1 MTEKAGQALES
12 PSLNPNQF
20 LATVSLVFNI
30 GSGNVK
36 AFQIRS
42 RLLRDDFEGA
52 ANIWWQWRRGGP
64 CQVYSAW
71 PSEAPRDGEGA
82 ISKLILGGGRLYFTP
97 RRTGGQ
103 RSPRPLPSGTVL
115 SPFRIFG
122 RNSVHC
128 TRGHCPAKS

>member
-1 MTEKAGQALES
+1 MTEKAVQALVS
-12 PSLNPNQF
+12 PRLNPNQC

-30 GSGNVK
+30 GSGNFK

-64 CQVYSAW
+64 CQVYFAR

-82 ISKLILGGGRLYFTP
+82 ISSLIYRWEKGSEDSARFLHR
-97 RRTGGQ
+97 Q
-103 RSPRPLPSGTVL
+103 
-115 SPFRIFG
+115 
-122 RNSVHC
+122 
-128 TRGHCPAKS
+128 